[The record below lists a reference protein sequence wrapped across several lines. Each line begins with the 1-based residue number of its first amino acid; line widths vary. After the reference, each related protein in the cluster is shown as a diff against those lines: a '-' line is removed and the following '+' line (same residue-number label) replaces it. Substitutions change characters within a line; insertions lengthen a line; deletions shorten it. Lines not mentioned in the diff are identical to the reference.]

1 MTLTSAIALEQQ
13 RIAQQDAAIEDL
25 YLSGVAD
32 GYDGK
37 PCVREDYAY
46 HLGYA
51 EGLQQYNEELMR
63 QCKRIF
69 SIEQQEA
76 ACLF

>member
-1 MTLTSAIALEQQ
+1 MTLTSATVLEQQ
-13 RIAQQDAAIEDL
+13 QILQQDAAIEDL

-37 PCVREDYAY
+37 PASSEEYAY

-51 EGLQQYNEELMR
+51 EGLQQYNEELIR
-63 QCKRIF
+63 QCNWVF
-69 SIEQQEA
+69 SIEQPEV
-76 ACLF
+76 ACPF